1 MSLNSRDETRSKN
14 RRNTWEPGIAGQTL
28 DLNTCAMLLDSYL
41 YRIHGYGPLR
51 ELKERVRASTPLI
64 GYNQDPAWQFPL
76 LRAFLPQHPSA
87 ITAEGTVPFDG
98 LHYTHELLLYWPG
111 SPVTLCRSPYAEAT
125 AWIYLGEEILCQAQ
139 AQELRRHDGSYR
151 PFR

>member
-28 DLNTCAMLLDSYL
+28 DLNTCAM
-41 YRIHGYGPLR
+41 
-51 ELKERVRASTPLI
+51 
-64 GYNQDPAWQFPL
+64 